1 MPPKQL
7 SGAAKK
13 RKRKQDEKIR
23 ESQRGD
29 LNKYFPVKSNVDV
42 NNNNLRPI
50 SDPGQ
55 ADEDNTDGDIE
66 VHEQS
71 LNNNDD
77 DNVNAD
83 NMEEENLQPSSNP
96 NGDDQDDSLLSM
108 YDPRTWDNLDNSKR
122 DILIEKGPIRE
133 PNLQFRKDADGRHFS
148 YAYYSRKLANNE
160 FVDRKWLVYS
170 KEVDKV
176 YCFYCKLFK
185 SNQTKYSLLAF
196 DGLSDWKR
204 LSPRLKEHERS
215 VEHFTNM
222 NTWNELRSRLSKN
235 KTIDDDM
242 Q

>member
-1 MPPKQL
+1 
-7 SGAAKK
+7 
-13 RKRKQDEKIR
+13 
-23 ESQRGD
+23 
-29 LNKYFPVKSNVDV
+29 LNV
-42 NNNNLRPI
+42 I
-50 SDPGQ
+50 
-55 ADEDNTDGDIE
+55 AD
-66 VHEQS
+66 
-71 LNNNDD
+71 DD
-77 DNVNAD
+77 DNVNED
-83 NMEEENLQPSSNP
+83 NMEEENFQPSSNP

-122 DILIEKGPIRE
+122 DILIEKGPLRE

-176 YCFYCKLFK
+176 YCFCCKLFK

-222 NTWNELRSRLSKN
+222 NTWNELRLRLSKN
-235 KTIDDDM
+235 KTTDDDM
-242 Q
+242 QREIAKEKERWRQVLQRIISVVKFLAKRNLAF